1 MLRMWGLNSLESS
14 TVFVLG
20 AVSVGK
26 GCMNL
31 VTVIVEGTQ
40 VHVHVSLLVQMSLLV
55 VHCTT

>member
-1 MLRMWGLNSLESS
+1 MLGMWALNSLESS

-40 VHVHVSLLVQMSLLV
+40 VHIHVSLLL
-55 VHCTT
+55 